1 MVNIEGGTQVAVVDA
16 LPGEAKYAACGA
28 CHGAQ
33 GGGGVG
39 PALAG
44 QSVEYIVGRLNQYKA
59 GEKVGNQSNLM
70 WVKQQDCLIKTLMI
84 LRSTLILYE
93 RYFSAFNDKVFRFF
107 ADTFFA
113 KRYGH
118 RAVVLETVAGVPGMV
133 AGMLVHLKSL
143 RTHKRG
149 YGPII
154 RKLLAEAENERMHL
168 MFFIEIAEPNKL
180 ERSHNLAQFI
190 FWHFYLVM
198 YLISPRTAHMMTHY
212 FEEEAV
218 KSYTEYLELIES
230 GRLKMLMLLSWQSN
244 TMVWMQMQGSLPW
257 YNTFVLMNKI
267 TAK

>member
-1 MVNIEGGTQVAVVDA
+1 MQDA
-16 LPGEAKYAACGA
+16 FA
-28 CHGAQ
+28 
-33 GGGGVG
+33 
-39 PALAG
+39 
-44 QSVEYIVGRLNQYKA
+44 
-59 GEKVGNQSNLM
+59 
-70 WVKQQDCLIKTLMI
+70 
-84 LRSTLILYE
+84 RSMTK
-93 RYFSAFNDKVFRFF
+93 FFRFF
-107 ADTFFA
+107 ADSFFA

-168 MFFIEIAEPNKL
+168 MFFIEIAQPNKL
-180 ERSHNLAQFI
+180 ERGLIILAQFI

-218 KSYTEYLELIES
+218 KSYTEYLQLIEN
-230 GRLKMLMLLSWQSN
+230 GEIEDVDAPQLAIEYYGMDVDARLS
-244 TMVWMQMQGSLPW
+244 TMIQHIRADEANHSKVNLE
-257 YNTFVLMNKI
+257 YANVLR
-267 TAK
+267 